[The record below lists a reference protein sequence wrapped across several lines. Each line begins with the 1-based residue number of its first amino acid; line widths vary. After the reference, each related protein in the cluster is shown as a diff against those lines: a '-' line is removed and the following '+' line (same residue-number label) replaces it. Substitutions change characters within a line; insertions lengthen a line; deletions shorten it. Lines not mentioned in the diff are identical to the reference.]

1 MVEKKAENT
10 DKKRNHRIYR
20 GVIMIR
26 WARLLAHFAVVLTM
40 NACGNSRELGFQS
53 VDSSKERALKE
64 GVNTDDGTIGVG
76 SEGDGA
82 FDGQNDLGVGNDSDG
97 WVREDG
103 GEGGSGVTVPGQ
115 VENGG
120 GGGGGGFGDFVGDLV
135 GDLLPDPNLLKC
147 QNSAMYRN
155 AATHC
160 VGSRHVSM
168 YNNLIGVYLSQRWR
182 KLAPGKL
189 VLFRSLFMYR

>member
-26 WARLLAHFAVVLTM
+26 WARLLLISAVVLTM

-76 SEGDGA
+76 SEGD
-82 FDGQNDLGVGNDSDG
+82 
-97 WVREDG
+97 R
-103 GEGGSGVTVPGQ
+103 
-115 VENGG
+115 
-120 GGGGGGFGDFVGDLV
+120 
-135 GDLLPDPNLLKC
+135 C
-147 QNSAMYRN
+147 
-155 AATHC
+155 
-160 VGSRHVSM
+160 
-168 YNNLIGVYLSQRWR
+168 
-182 KLAPGKL
+182 
-189 VLFRSLFMYR
+189 FRRPE